1 MSFIIDRTERQ
12 QAETALKVALAQEKE
27 LGELKSRFV
36 SMASHEFRTPLAAI
50 LATTETLTF
59 YREKMNT
66 AQIDSRLD
74 KIRQQV
80 VHMKNI
86 MEDVLQLARIQA
98 GRVEFAPTQGE
109 LAQLCQEIVEEFES
123 QAPNRGRINCTCQMP
138 TLLVDFDVRLMRQ
151 VISNLISNALK
162 YSPQEQTIQIDLRQQ
177 EEQVVFQVTDRG
189 IGIPAADLPRLFEPF
204 HRAAN
209 VGVEVRAN
217 PKHATTPF
225 IFLTAAADRDSLRKE
240 MSLGADD
247 YLTKPFTLDEV
258 LGAIRTRLQR
268 HAAQTQQG
276 QHHIDV
282 LSSAL
287 SQERKQNLL
296 KSRLIALFSHDFRNP
311 LSTILMSS
319 SVIRNYADRLPPV
332 RKQQALNRIDGA
344 VHSLTQ
350 MLDDTLIIAELE
362 SGYLAYKPEPIA
374 LAPFIEAIVAEYRL
388 IDQNAH
394 KLTFQHELQRPT
406 EVDPKLLRQLLSNLI
421 ANALNYSPAGS
432 EVTIE
437 LPLLA
442 K

>member
-1 MSFIIDRTERQ
+1 VKILVIED
-12 QAETALKVALAQEKE
+12 ETQIREEVSDWLQFEGYETVTAANGR
-27 LGELKSRFV
+27 LG
-36 SMASHEFRTPLAAI
+36 LAAVEQEDPDLI
-50 LATTETLTF
+50 LCDITMPQMDGYE
-59 YREKMNT
+59 
-66 AQIDSRLD
+66 
-74 KIRQQV
+74 
-80 VHMKNI
+80 
-86 MEDVLQLARIQA
+86 VLI
-98 GRVEFAPTQGE
+98 
-109 LAQLCQEIVEEFES
+109 
-123 QAPNRGRINCTCQMP
+123 
-138 TLLVDFDVRLMRQ
+138 
-151 VISNLISNALK
+151 
-162 YSPQEQTIQIDLRQQ
+162 
-177 EEQVVFQVTDRG
+177 
-189 IGIPAADLPRLFEPF
+189 
-204 HRAAN
+204 
-209 VGVEVRAN
+209 EVRAN

-225 IFLTAAADRDSLRKE
+225 IFLTAAADRDSLRKG

-268 HAAQTQQG
+268 HVAQTQQG
-276 QHHIDV
+276 QYHIDV

-287 SQERKQNLL
+287 NQERKQNLL

-311 LSTILMSS
+311 LATILMSS
-319 SVIRNYADRLPPV
+319 SVIRAYADRLSPV

-350 MLDDTLIIAELE
+350 MLDDMLIIAELE

-394 KLTFQHELQRPT
+394 KLTYQHELQRPT

-432 EVTIE
+432 EVTITASEGVDTFTLSIQDQGIGIPAESLPYLFEPLYRADNAKHIRGTGLGLSIVKNCVDRHQGSIKVTSELNRGTTFSIE
-437 LPLLA
+437 LPLIA